1 MDEQGKKQLRILKL
15 STYFT
20 PEMGGSGYL
29 THNVIEALAAAGCEM
44 DIYIPTPSRG
54 VTEEVRREYRHRK
67 YEEQCGGK
75 VRLHRFP
82 MFREG
87 RSPALRALRYFC
99 CGVVH
104 TFIGLFARNV
114 DLLYL
119 ASTPPT
125 NGLVAAVIKKI
136 RKFPFVYNL
145 QDIFPDSMV
154 NTNITS
160 KGSLVWKIGRF
171 IEKTTYNSADKI
183 IVLSEGFKQNLL
195 AKGVAPQKIEVIY
208 NWIDENDV
216 HPIGRAKN
224 KLFEKYSLNRD
235 HFYITHCGNIGTTQN
250 LELVLQAAKDLSAYQ
265 DIEFI
270 MIGDG
275 VNKPDLEKLA
285 AGEGLKNV
293 KFFPFQNYEDISE
306 VFSLGDIGLIVSKPN
321 IGENS
326 VPSKTWSIMAAEQPV
341 LASFDPQSELGQII
355 RKAEC
360 GICVAANDEEKFKQA
375 ILELYK
381 DEEGR
386 KRMGSNGRRFV
397 VQNLTRKQ
405 GTSSYVRVITA
416 FAK

>member
-1 MDEQGKKQLRILKL
+1 MV
-15 STYFT
+15 
-20 PEMGGSGYL
+20 
-29 THNVIEALAAAGCEM
+29 HNVIEALVDAGCEM

-54 VTEEVRREYRHRK
+54 VSDEVRREYRHRK

-75 VRLHRFP
+75 VRLHRFA

-87 RSPALRALRYFC
+87 RTPFVRALRYFC
-99 CGVVH
+99 CGLVH

-119 ASTPPT
+119 GSTPPT
-125 NGLVAAVIKKI
+125 NGLVAAIIKKV

-160 KGSLVWKIGRF
+160 KGSLIWKIGRF

-195 AKGVAPQKIEVIY
+195 AKGVPPQKIEVIY
-208 NWIDENDV
+208 NWIDENNV
-216 HPIGRAKN
+216 RPINRAEN
-224 KLFEKYSLNRD
+224 KLFEKYSLDRS
-235 HFYITHCGNIGTTQN
+235 HFFITHCGNLGTTQN
-250 LELVLQAAKDLSAYQ
+250 LDLVLQAAKELSMYK

-270 MIGDG
+270 MIGEG
-275 VNKPDLEKLA
+275 VKKSDLKKKA
-285 AGEGLKNV
+285 AAEGLENV
-293 KFFPFQNYEDISE
+293 KFFPFQSYEDISE

-326 VPSKTWSIMAAEQPV
+326 VPSKAWSIMAAEQPV
-341 LASFDPQSELGQII
+341 LASFDLDSDLSQII
-355 RKAEC
+355 QKADC
-360 GICVAANDEEKFKQA
+360 GVCVPADDMEKFIYA

-381 DEEGR
+381 DGER
-386 KRMGSNGRRFV
+386 RRRMGINGRRFV
-397 VQNLTRKQ
+397 TRNLTRKQ

-416 FAK
+416 FAKEHTKMN